1 MESINNKCIKFAPS
15 LMCMDLMNVQQSIK
29 IMNEFCDYY
38 HADIMDGHFVKN
50 LCLSI
55 DFIEGLRRIT
65 DKPIDCHLMTTNP
78 ENFIDRL
85 IQIKVECISLHV
97 ETINGQAFRLI
108 EKIKNAG
115 IKFGIVLNPE
125 TDFNV
130 NMPYL
135 QSVDMITVM
144 SVDPGFAG
152 QKFIPSVIDKIK
164 QIKEYR
170 AEYGYDYDIAVDG
183 GCNKKTYKALY
194 EAGADNFIVGNSGL
208 FSLDEDLREAHGK
221 MKQEFNE
228 AIA

>member
-1 MESINNKCIKFAPS
+1 MKAKFAPS
-15 LMCMDLMNVQQSIK
+15 LMCMDLMNVQRDVNILDK
-29 IMNEFCDYY
+29 YCDYY

-55 DFIEGLRRIT
+55 DFIEKLRKIT

-78 ENFIDRL
+78 ENYIDDL
-85 IQIKVECISLHV
+85 IKAKVDCISLHV

-108 EKIKNAG
+108 EKIKKAG

-135 QSVDMITVM
+135 SVVDLITIM

-152 QKFIPSVIDKIK
+152 QKFITESLDKIRLARK
-164 QIKEYR
+164 YKLEHDLNYELAI
-170 AEYGYDYDIAVDG
+170 DG
-183 GCNKKTYKALY
+183 GCNKNTFKLLS
-194 EAGADNFIVGNSGL
+194 EAGVECFIVGSSGL
-208 FSLDEDLREAHGK
+208 FSLDSNLEKAYEK
-221 MKQEFNE
+221 MLLDFNK
-228 AIA
+228 AITCN